1 MTHPAVRSPRPLDFL
16 SAVLT
21 PLLPPMLGCAAVR
34 GAVILCNAAG
44 ILSEGDP
51 TYTILLAVGDGFFYF
66 FPILLAY
73 SIAKQ
78 QGSSQPLAILVAAIL
93 MHPDISALLI
103 GSDVSFL
110 GIPVRSNGFSATV
123 LPVFLLTLL
132 LKSIERIADR
142 ITPTILQ
149 GWLKPL
155 IVLLSAVAI
164 GLWGVGPLVR
174 YAGEWLADGFHHLYR
189 IAHLPAVLL
198 LSLLM
203 PLLILLGLHH
213 AVIDPADV
221 GPWSVAFLSANFAL
235 AGIALATLRSRDRKV
250 QQVALGASLTAWLGI
265 PEPAA
270 YGTALFG
277 LPLLAASLASAF
289 GGLIGELIHLARVTE
304 GNLSPVFALIAAADG
319 DGMGDLLRLI
329 AALLIPLLVGL
340 GLGLWV
346 HRPRSAPREKQG
358 RCKPRAPTPIGRDPS
373 APVSDGGASALFK
386 GGADAV
392 PISIVSPMEGEV
404 LPLSRVNNPAFA
416 SGVMG
421 QGCAILPT
429 FGKVYAPCEGVIA
442 SVSAGKNALTID
454 SRQGVQMLI
463 HIGVDAAVLAPDR
476 FDLCCRSGD
485 AVKAG
490 DLLLSFSMDGLS
502 QTDLT
507 TPLLVVNMDRFED
520 LALTCQPKVKAG
532 DRLLTLSPKKEAQ

>member
-1 MTHPAVRSPRPLDFL
+1 MTAKATRSPRLSDYL
-16 SAVLT
+16 SAILN
-21 PLLPPMLGCAAVR
+21 PLLPPLLGCAAVR
-34 GAVILCNAAG
+34 AAAILCNISG

-51 TYTILLAVGDGFFYF
+51 TYTVLLAVGDGFFYF
-66 FPILLAY
+66 SPILLAY

-93 MHPDISALLI
+93 LHPDLTALLI

-110 GIPVRSNGFSATV
+110 GIPVRSDGFSATV
-123 LPVFLLTLL
+123 LPLFLLTLL
-132 LKSIERIADR
+132 LKFIERLADR

-155 IVLLSAVAI
+155 IVLLGAASIA
-164 GLWGVGPLVR
+164 LWGIGPLVR
-174 YAGEWLADGFHHLYR
+174 LAGVGLADGFHYLYGVAR
-189 IAHLPAVLL
+189 LPAVLL

-213 AVIDPADV
+213 AVIDPADI
-221 GPWSVAFLSANFAL
+221 GPWSVAFLSATFAL

-270 YGTALFG
+270 YATAL
-277 LPLLAASLASAF
+277 LWRPLLAASIASAV
-289 GGLIGELIHLARVTE
+289 GGLIGELMHLARVTE
-304 GNLSPVFALIAAADG
+304 GQLSPVFALIAAAGG
-319 DGMGDLLRLI
+319 DGIGDLLRLI
-329 AALLIPLLVGL
+329 AALLLPLLVGF

-346 HRPRSAPREKQG
+346 LRPYSSEENWRVRQK
-358 RCKPRAPTPIGRDPS
+358 KRAETPIGGEPS
-373 APVSDGGASALFK
+373 VTVCNGGVSVLLSGSA
-386 GGADAV
+386 GAV
-392 PISIVSPMEGEV
+392 PISIASPMEGEV
-404 LPLSRVNNPAFA
+404 LPLSRVNDPAFA

-429 FGKVYAPCEGVIA
+429 FGKVYAPCDGVIA
-442 SVSAGKNALTID
+442 SVSAGKNVLTID
-454 SRQGVQMLI
+454 SKQGVQMLI
-463 HIGVDAAVLAPDR
+463 HVGVDAAALAPDR

-485 AVKAG
+485 AVKTG

-520 LALTCQPKVKAG
+520 LSLTCQPKVKAG
-532 DRLLTLSPKKEAQ
+532 DRILTLVPKR

>member
-1 MTHPAVRSPRPLDFL
+1 MTHQAARSPRPLDFL
-16 SAVLT
+16 SAVLN

-34 GAVILCNAAG
+34 GAMILCNIAG

-78 QGSSQPLAILVAAIL
+78 QGSSQTLAILVAAIL

-132 LKSIERIADR
+132 LKYIERIADR

-155 IVLLSAVAI
+155 IVLLTAVAI
-164 GLWGVGPLVR
+164 GLWGIGPLVR
-174 YAGEWLADGFHHLYR
+174 YAGEWLADGFHHLYS
-189 IAHLPAVLL
+189 IAHWPAVLL

-213 AVIDPADV
+213 AVIDPADI

-235 AGIALATLRSRDRKV
+235 AGVALATLRSRDRRI

-277 LPLLAASLASAF
+277 RSLIAASLASAV
-289 GGLIGELIHLARVTE
+289 GGLIGELMHLARVTE

-329 AALLIPLLVGL
+329 AMLLIPLLAGL

-346 HRPRSAPREKQG
+346 LRPRSSEWERRERQKQPAATPMG
-358 RCKPRAPTPIGRDPS
+358 RKPS
-373 APVSDGGASALFK
+373 AAARNDLSGAS
-386 GGADAV
+386 
-392 PISIVSPMEGEV
+392 ISIVSPMEGEV

-429 FGKVYAPCEGVIA
+429 FGKVYAPCDGVIA

-454 SRQGVQMLI
+454 SKQGVQILI
-463 HIGVDAAVLAPDR
+463 HVGVDAAALAPDR

-485 AVKAG
+485 AVKTG
-490 DLLLSFSMDGLS
+490 DLLLSFSMENLS

-520 LALTCQPKVKAG
+520 LSLTCQPKVKAG